1 MARLASKHY
10 RIECINQT
18 LILRM
23 ATGALQWNLHDTPD
37 VQLVYQGMPAE
48 LAHTL
53 SAYVTKM
60 LSKKPFWSVRKLS
73 AANRSHRHKIED
85 EGK

>member
-1 MARLASKHY
+1 MARLASKQY
-10 RIECINQT
+10 RIECTNQT

-37 VQLVYQGMPAE
+37 VQLVYQGMSTE
-48 LAHTL
+48 LVHIL

-60 LSKKPFWSVRKLS
+60 LSKKPFWSVRQLS
-73 AANRSHRHKIED
+73 VVNRSHGHKTED